1 VLRFYLHLALVA
13 VFAAVSVLTSGG
25 KGWGGVGLSGVTGPG
40 VYFCLFMSIVV
51 SGVLIASAEGIPVWA
66 GVFSLLL
73 VSLSS
78 CLALL
83 LYPRG
88 SRKISSI
95 RVFAFH
101 VAAFYVFRLILVC
114 ASLLRVG
121 GGAGGRAG
129 GAER

>member
-1 VLRFYLHLALVA
+1 LHLALVA

-40 VYFCLFMSIVV
+40 VYFGLFMSVV
-51 SGVLIASAEGIPVWA
+51 AWGVRTAVAGETPVWA

-83 LYPRG
+83 LYSRG
-88 SRKISSI
+88 SRKISNI
-95 RVFAFH
+95 RVFAVH
-101 VAAFYVFRLILVC
+101 VAVFMVFTVVPVLWAGIVFFTGCPGGL
-114 ASLLRVG
+114 G
-121 GGAGGRAG
+121 GG
-129 GAER
+129 